1 MVVWAKLDC
10 NTLSKRGGGLV
21 KTDFIDVQIPEPG
34 QWQQVSPGILWLRM
48 PLPFE
53 LDHINLYL
61 IEDYDSATQTEG
73 YALIDTGIGV
83 PKTQQIWD
91 SLLTKLGKPLTKVI
105 VTHMHPDHIGMAGYL
120 VDKYRVPFYMSHS
133 EYFVAR
139 ALCAGGRGASDWQD
153 DEYLVRC
160 GMPED
165 YVSNASENR
174 KKSKG
179 LGQVILPI
187 PLQHERLQEGD
198 IIKIGMSDSVIKDAK
213 DTTATTNTNDQW
225 QVMIGRG
232 HSPEHVC
239 LYNHHTKVLISG
251 DHVLPVIT
259 PNIGVYSTEPNA
271 NALKMYLDTLPQFKN
286 LPEDTLVLP
295 SHKQPFI
302 GLHSRVDTLI
312 AHHHKHLESLK
323 GFCKEGKTIKQ
334 CLPVLFKR
342 ELNEHNMFFAIAEAF
357 SHLNYLYFEKI
368 LTRDINDKGQYIF
381 TLNNNFLAAA
391 F

>member
-1 MVVWAKLDC
+1 V
-10 NTLSKRGGGLV
+10 T
-21 KTDFIDVQIPEPG
+21 TDFIDVEMPEPG

-61 IEDYDSATQTEG
+61 IEDYDSVTQTEG
-73 YALIDTGIGV
+73 YALIDTGFGV
-83 PKTQQIWD
+83 RKTQEIWD
-91 SLLTKLGKPLTKVI
+91 SLLAKLDKPLTKVI

-139 ALCAGGRGASDWQD
+139 AMCAGSRGASDWQD

-160 GMPED
+160 GMSED
-165 YVSNASENR
+165 YVANASEKR

-179 LGQVILPI
+179 LGQVIMPI

-198 IIKIGMSDSVIKDAK
+198 VIKIGTLGNIDSVE
-213 DTTATTNTNDQW
+213 TDQW
-225 QVMIGRG
+225 QVIIGRG

-239 LYNHHTKVLISG
+239 LYNQHTKVLISG
-251 DHVLPVIT
+251 DHVLPIIT

-302 GLHSRVDTLI
+302 GLHSRVDALI
-312 AHHHKHLESLK
+312 AHHHKHLQSLK
-323 GFCKEGKTIKQ
+323 EFCKEGRTIKQ

-357 SHLNYLYFEKI
+357 SHLNYLYFEQTF
-368 LTRDINDKGQYIF
+368 TRDINEKNQYIF
-381 TLNNNFLAAA
+381 TLKSDLLSD
-391 F
+391 

>member
-1 MVVWAKLDC
+1 LIVIRHQKYGVY
-10 NTLSKRGGGLV
+10 LV
-21 KTDFIDVQIPEPG
+21 IVSFIDVEIPEPG

-48 PLPFE
+48 PLPFD

-61 IEDYDSATQTEG
+61 IEDYDTVTQTEG

-83 PKTQQIWD
+83 RKTQEIWD
-91 SLLTKLGKPLTKVI
+91 TLLVKLNKPLTKVI

-139 ALCAGGRGASDWQD
+139 ALCAGSRGASDWQD

-160 GMPED
+160 GMSED
-165 YVSNASENR
+165 YVAHASDNR

-179 LGQVILPI
+179 LGHVVLPI

-198 IIKIGMSDSVIKDAK
+198 VITIGTADASRDSK
-213 DTTATTNTNDQW
+213 TDQW
-225 QVMIGRG
+225 QVIIGRG

-239 LYNHHTKVLISG
+239 LYNQQTKVLISG

-271 NALKMYLDTLPQFKN
+271 NTLKMYLDTLPQFKK
-286 LPEDTLVLP
+286 LSEDTLVLP

-312 AHHHKHLESLK
+312 AHHHEHLASLK
-323 GFCKEGKTIKQ
+323 EFCKEGKTIKQ

-357 SHLNYLYFEKI
+357 SHLNYLYFERA
-368 LTRDINDKGQYIF
+368 LTRDVNEKGQYIF
-381 TLNNNFLAAA
+381 TLKNEFLSD
-391 F
+391 

>member
-1 MVVWAKLDC
+1 MTV
-10 NTLSKRGGGLV
+10 
-21 KTDFIDVQIPEPG
+21 DFIDVEIPEPG

-48 PLPFE
+48 PLPFD

-61 IEDYDSATQTEG
+61 IEDYDPVTKAEG

-83 PKTQQIWD
+83 SKTQQIWD
-91 SLLTKLGKPLTKVI
+91 SLLAKLDKPLTKVI

-139 ALCAGGRGASDWQD
+139 ALCAGSRGASDWQD

-160 GMPED
+160 GMSAD
-165 YVSNASENR
+165 YVANASENR

-179 LGQVILPI
+179 LGQIILPI

-198 IIKIGMSDSVIKDAK
+198 EIKIGSADSDG
-213 DTTATTNTNDQW
+213 TNQW
-225 QVMIGRG
+225 QIMIGRG

-239 LYNHHTKVLISG
+239 LYNAHSKVLISG
-251 DHVLPVIT
+251 DHVLPMIT

-271 NALKMYLDTLPQFKN
+271 NSLKMYLDTLPQFKN
-286 LPEDTLVLP
+286 LPEDTLILP
-295 SHKQPFI
+295 SHKQPFM
-302 GLHSRVDTLI
+302 GLHTRVDELI
-312 AHHHKHLESLK
+312 AHHHKHLASLK
-323 GFCKEGKTIKQ
+323 EFCSQGKTIKA

-357 SHLNYLYFEKI
+357 SHLNYLYFENI
-368 LTRDINDKGQYIF
+368 LTRDVNDQGQYVF
-381 TLNNNFLAAA
+381 TLSSDLLTD
-391 F
+391 